1 MDRTELKDTL
11 REERSSTLK
20 SLKPDFYTSVDAY
33 IHELEDE
40 IKKINNPR
48 SPESKML
55 EDELQ
60 SALTDVENIFIRR
73 IRKITTRATSNAF
86 SKKSSKQEFDKLL
99 PAEQKVYE
107 AVLSAIHVSRDEL
120 LEPILNPS
128 PFRDKTDMAANEA
141 VSEKIANIEGQNV
154 SEITGDEGKIDIG
167 KSNINEEYDVVRI
180 LKELPTFKGV
190 DNRNYTLS
198 AEDIVVLPRPNAKG
212 LVKRNV
218 AHLIQ

>member
-1 MDRTELKDTL
+1 MDRTELKDTI

-20 SLKPDFYTSVDAY
+20 SLKPDFYRSVDTY

-60 SALTDVENIFIRR
+60 SALADVENIFIRR

-86 SKKSSKQEFDKLL
+86 SKKSSKQDFDKML
-99 PAEQKVYE
+99 PSEQKVYD
-107 AVLSAIHVSRDEL
+107 AVLSAIHISRDEL
-120 LEPILNPS
+120 LEPILNPEK
-128 PFRDKTDMAANEA
+128 PGDRGDAAVNEDA
-141 VSEKIANIEGQNV
+141 VGKMSYAQGDIAP
-154 SEITGDEGKIDIG
+154 EITGDEGKIDIG
-167 KSNINEEYDVVRI
+167 KSNINEEYDVVRV

-198 AEDIVVLPRPNAKG
+198 AEDIVVLPRPNARG
-212 LVKRNV
+212 MVNRNV